1 MANLTTRFFGLEL
14 KTPIVIG
21 SSGLSNS
28 VEKIKLL
35 AQNGAGAIVLKS
47 VFEEEIYKEFEAA
60 K

>member
-14 KTPIVIG
+14 KTPIIIG

-35 AQNGAGAIVLKS
+35 AQNGA
-47 VFEEEIYKEFEAA
+47 EIGRAHV
-60 K
+60 